1 MALDGAFTSINGAF
15 DAAIRGLIQSAD
27 AYLLQNRPEAARTP
41 PHLMN
46 VSVFGERMTKL
57 QAYGFDAA
65 DLNDAVRSATDR
77 GDDQK
82 NPSGWLEQF
91 RRVRNLPMHENT
103 QRPVTTMY
111 WSALRL
117 FSE

>member
-1 MALDGAFTSINGAF
+1 
-15 DAAIRGLIQSAD
+15 
-27 AYLLQNRPEAARTP
+27 
-41 PHLMN
+41 MN

-103 QRPVTTMY
+103 AARHYDVLVGTEATVGLSVAGVSRQPVEYLQEMRQRVHTYRT
-111 WSALRL
+111 SVGQVEGVESGKAG
-117 FSE
+117 